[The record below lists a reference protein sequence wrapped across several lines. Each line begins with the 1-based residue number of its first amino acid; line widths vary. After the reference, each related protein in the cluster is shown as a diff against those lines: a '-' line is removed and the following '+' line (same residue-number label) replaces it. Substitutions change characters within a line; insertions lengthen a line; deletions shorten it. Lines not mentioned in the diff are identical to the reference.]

1 MVVVSVGVGVV
12 GKPVGNVGVGV
23 GDVLPP
29 GVRQPNPNGR
39 LHVDVGVGVG
49 FVFGFFLAGTLPTW
63 FHFSPVKIGLRN
75 C

>member
-1 MVVVSVGVGVV
+1 MV

-29 GVRQPNPNGR
+29 GVLQPKPNGR
-39 LHVDVGVGVG
+39 LHVAVGVGVG
-49 FVFGFFLAGTLPTW
+49 FGFFFLAGTLPTW